1 MRLFSATLALKP
13 VVTEAG
19 EKDVSGAVDT
29 ALADP
34 TIDADVTS
42 EAAVEAVRTTFGA
55 STGLKVFVDDSASP
69 TRAQVIAALE
79 GVIAQIKTSNVYSG
93 A

>member
-13 VVTEAG
+13 VVSEEGA
-19 EKDVSGAVDT
+19 KDVAGAVVL

-34 TIDADVTS
+34 TIDADTTS
-42 EAAVEAVRTTFGA
+42 EAAVTAIETEFGV

-69 TRAQVIAALE
+69 TKAKVIAALE
-79 GVIAQIKTSNVYSG
+79 AVIAQVKSSNVYP
-93 A
+93 